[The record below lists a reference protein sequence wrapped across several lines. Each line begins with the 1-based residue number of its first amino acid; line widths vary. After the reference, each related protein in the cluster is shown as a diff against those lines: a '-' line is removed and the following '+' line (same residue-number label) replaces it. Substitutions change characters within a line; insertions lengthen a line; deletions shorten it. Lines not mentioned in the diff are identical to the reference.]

1 VNKLSSTQNTLVE
14 AITKSIPVIG
24 TFIISAGVAA
34 LITPDELVIVLAVG
48 LILAFVS
55 FIAVLITVAVLEG
68 LKSELSFK
76 SVLEASVG
84 LISVFILS
92 DVLVALLPEEYR
104 AFVVIF
110 GMLLGWLA
118 FLAILLTTVYL
129 EYLKKHPLKT
139 ST

>member
-1 VNKLSSTQNTLVE
+1 MSSTQNTLIE

-24 TFIISAGVAA
+24 SFIISAAVAA

-55 FIAVLITVAVLEG
+55 FIAVLISVAILEA

-84 LISVFILS
+84 LISIFIIS
-92 DVLVALLPEEYR
+92 DVVALLPEEYR
-104 AFVVIF
+104 AFIVIF
-110 GMLLGWLA
+110 GMVLGWLA
-118 FLAILLTTVYL
+118 FLAILITTVYL
-129 EYLKKHPLKT
+129 EYLKKQPLKT
-139 ST
+139 